1 MPDPPA
7 NIPVT
12 NASPLRSGG
21 RPARTRFGPPVKP
34 VEGKLDLTSQRGQTP
49 ESPQSHH
56 FDDRATSPP
65 LSRDSSVT
73 SLRDAHTSMRHEA
86 GSLRPQVPRVPE
98 SRSSAIERKEEQ
110 DILDRRSGGRNDHHG
125 RSPTSRAH
133 TAEKR
138 MDESQ
143 WSRSQDPPPQDSSPP
158 CTAMESVPSGQQA
171 PNVEGLEVQQSS
183 LPPVM
188 HPERARL
195 LQKGT
200 LSHALPP
207 RPETEPRRPRV
218 ARPRYSDSGQ
228 APVHPRSNQPS
239 EYNSFRGDRHDRP
252 PNNHGASLIDR
263 IGVGGGDSSF
273 SSLRDRVKVP
283 MKRPQD
289 DMAANEGM
297 DVDDG
302 HEGKRSRRRGG
313 KLRKP
318 RRT

>member
-1 MPDPPA
+1 
-7 NIPVT
+7 
-12 NASPLRSGG
+12 L
-21 RPARTRFGPPVKP
+21 
-34 VEGKLDLTSQRGQTP
+34 
-49 ESPQSHH
+49 
-56 FDDRATSPP
+56 
-65 LSRDSSVT
+65 T
-73 SLRDAHTSMRHEA
+73 SLRDVHTSQQTRHGA
-86 GSLRPQVPRVPE
+86 GSPRPQVLEP
-98 SRSSAIERKEEQ
+98 RSSAIEKKEEQ
-110 DILDRRSGGRNDHHG
+110 DLPDRRSSGRNDHHG
-125 RSPTSRAH
+125 HGPTSQAH

-138 MDESQ
+138 VDESQ
-143 WSRSQDPPPQDSSPP
+143 WSRSRDPPPQDSSPP
-158 CTAMESVPSGQQA
+158 YIAMESVPSGQHA
-171 PNVEGLEVQQSS
+171 SNGEGSQVQQSS

-239 EYNSFRGDRHDRP
+239 EDNSFRGDRHDRP
-252 PNNHGASLIDR
+252 PHIRAASLIDR
-263 IGVGGGDSSF
+263 LGVGSGDPSF

-297 DVDDG
+297 GVDDE
-302 HEGKRSRRRGG
+302 HEGKRSRRRG

-318 RRT
+318 RRA